1 MAIAKGLKIDT
12 RRKKILEL
20 LAQKGE
26 VRVSELSALFNT
38 TEVTIRSDLSALE
51 SDGYLQR
58 VAGGAVQTVRNF
70 YNLDYIQR
78 NRNNMDYKREIGN
91 AAVNLINDGETLM
104 INSGATTGC
113 IAAALKSK
121 RNLNIVTNSL
131 TVAME
136 LGAVPTFN
144 VILLGGKIN
153 VQYAFVHG
161 SDTLE
166 QLEHYKADHAILSID
181 GVSADAGLTT
191 YHAEEASVDRA
202 MLRRVRSTVIVA
214 DYTKIG
220 HESFS
225 NVQELTS
232 ETTLVT
238 NACADRAELE
248 RIVERHTP
256 VYLCDENGLVPLN
269 NAQDIQKEQT

>member
-26 VRVSELSALFNT
+26 VRVSELSALFNA
-38 TEVTIRSDLSALE
+38 TEVTIRSDLSSLE
-51 SDGYLQR
+51 SNGYLQR
-58 VAGGAVQTVRNF
+58 VAGGAIQTVRNF
-70 YNLDYIQR
+70 YNLDYIHR
-78 NRNNMDYKREIGN
+78 SRNNMEYKREIGN

-104 INSGATTGC
+104 INSGATTNC
-113 IAAALKSK
+113 IATALKSK
-121 RNLNIVTNSL
+121 RNLNVVTNSL

-136 LGAVPTFN
+136 LGSVPTFN
-144 VILLGGKIN
+144 IILLGGKIN

-161 SDTLE
+161 SDALE

-191 YHAEEASVDRA
+191 YHAEEASIDRA
-202 MLRRVRSTVIVA
+202 MLRRARSTIIVA

-220 HESFS
+220 YESFS
-225 NVQELTS
+225 NVQELTCD
-232 ETTLVT
+232 TTLVT
-238 NACADRAELE
+238 NACVDRAELDK
-248 RIVERHTP
+248 IAERHAS
-256 VYLCDENGLVPLN
+256 VYLCDENGLMPLDD
-269 NAQDIQKEQT
+269 AQDCRKEQG